1 MAGPERRPD
10 SGPLGLPFGGGQ
22 HLELAQSRLGRVVA
36 SRWTLV
42 KLLGIGGMAS
52 VYEAKHRNGRRAAL
66 KILHPHV
73 LSNPTA
79 RQRFLSEGYAANKV
93 EHPGVVL
100 VLDDGEDGDLLFLVM
115 ELLSGRSLAE
125 RLAADGPLPVK
136 DVVLA
141 SAVVLDV
148 LAMAHDRNVVHRD
161 IKPSNIFELSTGGIK
176 VLDFGVARVR
186 DLASATLT
194 ESGVTLG
201 TPAFM
206 APEQA
211 AGRLDQVDALTDIWA
226 VGATMFQ
233 LLTGRLAHESSTP
246 NAAIVAAA
254 TRRVPPVRSVRPDV
268 PVEVAQ
274 VVDRA
279 LAFMRNER
287 WPDARAMR
295 RALLTSMPEAGTP
308 SEVRDLGTLP
318 DTVLSRRGERPRRGR
333 ALLWVGVLATLAGI
347 ALVLAFKMRNRTSEV
362 EVRNSEA
369 APKALAKTVEPKTT
383 PIIVAPVATATPI
396 TPPTATAA
404 APPIAAVKPA
414 TPARRAAHP
423 APKPSATIAPSAAS
437 PPAAPAPPP
446 APAKPTPAN
455 DDSLIDVRQ

>member
-1 MAGPERRPD
+1 
-10 SGPLGLPFGGGQ
+10 
-22 HLELAQSRLGRVVA
+22 
-36 SRWTLV
+36 
-42 KLLGIGGMAS
+42 MAS
-52 VYEAKHRNGRRAAL
+52 VYEAKHRNGSRAAL

-93 EHPGVVL
+93 EHPDVVL

-125 RLAADGPLPVK
+125 RLTAEGPLPIK
-136 DVVLA
+136 DVVVA
-141 SAVVLDV
+141 GAAVLDV
-148 LAMAHDRNVVHRD
+148 LAMAHDRHVVHRD
-161 IKPSNIFELSTGGIK
+161 IKPSNIFELLSGGIK

-186 DLASATLT
+186 DLTSATLT

-211 AGRLDQVDALTDIWA
+211 AGRFDQVDALTDIWA

-233 LLTGRLAHESSTP
+233 LLTGRLVHEASTP

-254 TRRVPPVRSVRPDV
+254 TRRVAPVRSVRPDV
-268 PVEVAQ
+268 PAAVGQ

-287 WPDARAMR
+287 WADARIMR
-295 RALLTSMPEAGTP
+295 RALLLAMPEVGPP
-308 SEVRDLGTLP
+308 SEIRDLATVP
-318 DTVLSRRGERPRRGR
+318 DTALSRRGGRPRRGR
-333 ALLWVGVLATLAGI
+333 ALLWVGVLSTLAGI
-347 ALVLAFKMRNRTSEV
+347 ALVLAFEMRNRTNEA
-362 EVRNSEA
+362 EVRNADDAAKTPAEAVEAPSTPSVAPLASA
-369 APKALAKTVEPKTT
+369 APTAAPTATTALT
-383 PIIVAPVATATPI
+383 ATAT
-396 TPPTATAA
+396 TS
-404 APPIAAVKPA
+404 APPIVAQSPV
-414 TPARRAAHP
+414 TPARRAART
-423 APKPSATIAPSAAS
+423 APKPSASIVASAAS
-437 PPAAPAPPP
+437 PPKPPAPPP
-446 APAKPTPAN
+446 APAKPTPAS

>member
-1 MAGPERRPD
+1 MAGPERRPE
-10 SGPLGLPFGGGQ
+10 SGIPGLPLGGSE
-22 HLELAQSRLGRVVA
+22 HLQLAQSRLGRVVA

-125 RLAADGPLPVK
+125 RLAADGPLPIK
-136 DVVLA
+136 DVVVA
-141 SAVVLDV
+141 SSVVLDV
-148 LAMAHDRNVVHRD
+148 LGMAHDRHVVHRD

-186 DLASATLT
+186 DLTSATLT

-233 LLTGRLAHESSTP
+233 LLTGRLVHDSSTP

-268 PVEVAQ
+268 PAEVAQ

-279 LAFMRNER
+279 LAFLRNER
-287 WPDARAMR
+287 WPDARMMR
-295 RALLTSMPEAGTP
+295 RALLMAIPGAGP
-308 SEVRDLGTLP
+308 LSETRDLA
-318 DTVLSRRGERPRRGR
+318 TVLDKGPSRRGEQPRRRR
-333 ALLWVGVLATLAGI
+333 AFIWVGVLSTLAGV
-347 ALVLAFKMRNRTSEV
+347 ALVLALEMRNRTNEAEV
-362 EVRNSEA
+362 
-369 APKALAKTVEPKTT
+369 
-383 PIIVAPVATATPI
+383 
-396 TPPTATAA
+396 
-404 APPIAAVKPA
+404 
-414 TPARRAAHP
+414 
-423 APKPSATIAPSAAS
+423 
-437 PPAAPAPPP
+437 
-446 APAKPTPAN
+446 
-455 DDSLIDVRQ
+455 